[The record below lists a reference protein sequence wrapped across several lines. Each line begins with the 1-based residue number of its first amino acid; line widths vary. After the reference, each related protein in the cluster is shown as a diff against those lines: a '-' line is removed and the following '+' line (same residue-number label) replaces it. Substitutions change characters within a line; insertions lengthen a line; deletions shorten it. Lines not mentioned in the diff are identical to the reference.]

1 MKSKYIFMS
10 LLAIVC
16 SSCSEDFVD
25 VETPYTLVESKEVFK
40 DPQTATAAQVGIYL
54 TLANY
59 TPYQMSRYTGSYV
72 DELTSYDTYDFTKAC
87 YTNNLISTLNYSL
100 WSTYYG
106 LIYQSNLVV
115 ENLEGST
122 AIETAVK
129 DQLLGE
135 AKFTRAFFYFNLVN
149 IFGDV
154 PMPLTTNYKK
164 NIVLARTSQEL
175 VYQQM
180 VTDLKDAE
188 KLLNENYVDGSSKN
202 STSERIRPN
211 KWAAKALLARVF
223 LYAKDYT
230 NAEKY
235 ASEVIRNTSLYT
247 LTTDLNTVFSK
258 EESTEAIWQLDNQG
272 TNSYVTQGYGFIP
285 LFGVG
290 PYGDSWSSSMS
301 DDLVDSF
308 ENGDKRKEK
317 WILKYDN
324 FGTVYNIPYKYQQGY
339 TSAPNQNET
348 ILRLSEQYLIR
359 AEARTELSNPAG
371 AKQDLDAVRQRA
383 NTLGVYSG
391 ALDKASLLTAI
402 LHERQ
407 VEFFAEWGHRFFDL
421 KRMNKID
428 DVMSEVSPE
437 KGGSWESY
445 KKVWPIPM
453 DEIKKDSNLSQNEG
467 YN

>member
-1 MKSKYIFMS
+1 MKSKYLLMS
-10 LLAIVC
+10 LLAIIC

-25 VETPYTLVESKEVFK
+25 VETPYTLVESQEVFK
-40 DPQTATAAQVGIYL
+40 DPKTATAAQVGTYL

-87 YTNNLISTLNYSL
+87 YSNNLISTLNYSL

-106 LIYQSNLVV
+106 LLYQSNLVI
-115 ENLEGST
+115 ENLEGSSVLE
-122 AIETAVK
+122 AAVRN
-129 DQLLGE
+129 QLLGE
-135 AKFTRAFFYFNLVN
+135 AKFSRAFFYFNLVN
-149 IFGDV
+149 LFGDV

-164 NIVLARTSQEL
+164 NIILARTPQKE
-175 VYQQM
+175 VYLQM
-180 VTDLKDAE
+180 QADLQDAE
-188 KLLNENYVDGSSKN
+188 KLLSENYVDGTSKN
-202 STSERIRPN
+202 TTTARIRPN
-211 KWAAKALLARVF
+211 KWAAKALLARVC
-223 LYAKDYT
+223 LYTKDYA

-235 ASEVIRNTSLYT
+235 ATEVIGKTSLYT
-247 LTTDLNTVFSK
+247 LTTDLNTIFSK
-258 EESTEAIWQLDNQG
+258 DQSTEAIWQLDNQG
-272 TNSYVTQGYGFIP
+272 TKSYISQGYNFIP

-301 DDLVDSF
+301 DDLVGSF
-308 ENGDKRKEK
+308 ENGDKRKES

-324 FGTVYNIPYKYQQGY
+324 FGTIFNIPYKYQEGY
-339 TSAPNQNET
+339 TNAPTQNET

-359 AEARTELSNPAG
+359 AEARAELSNSAG
-371 AKQDLDAVRQRA
+371 AKNDLDAIRQRA

-402 LHERQ
+402 LHERE
-407 VEFFAEWGHRFFDL
+407 VELFAEWGHRFFDL
-421 KRMNKID
+421 KRAGKID
-428 DVMSEVSPE
+428 AVMSRVSPG
-437 KGGSWESY
+437 KGGTWASF

-453 DEIKKDSNLSQNEG
+453 SEIRQDSNLSQNEG